1 MTARATTSISATT
14 AVVLAVATII
24 AVLSWHRSP
33 QTYVLEFPTAKSL
46 YVGNSV
52 EVLGVKVG
60 TVKAID
66 AKPDRVQVTVEVDG
80 EQHIPADAKA
90 AIVSPSLVPV
100 RTISIFPAYTGG
112 AVLPEGGVIPASR
125 TAVPAEW
132 DDVKTQLVRLE
143 KAVGPQGANR
153 NGAVGHLLD
162 ASAANLAGEG
172 TEINRTIAD
181 MSEAMATLSDN
192 RGDIFATV
200 RNLQVFTSALE
211 SSDTQVDRFN
221 RRLADV
227 ADLLADNRGDIAVV
241 LDDLDRT
248 FRILR
253 TFIADNRGST
263 SRALDGLADTV
274 SLLSRNR
281 QKVADILQAA
291 PTTLS
296 NFYNIYD
303 PDIPALTGSLAAA
316 NFESPA
322 VFICSTLYS
331 LGGTPDACQSALAPI
346 ANFFKIGQPPIGILP
361 YVRDGTTRID
371 NSTLTDPADIAR
383 AKRETSAKASVEKS
397 GPSITAAEATTKS
410 PAAAEAPTA
419 VPSLGSGLD
428 LLGRLLTGDAR

>member
-1 MTARATTSISATT
+1 
-14 AVVLAVATII
+14 
-24 AVLSWHRSP
+24 
-33 QTYVLEFPTAKSL
+33 VLEFETAKSL

-66 AKPDRVQVTVEVDG
+66 AQPERVRVTVEVDAD
-80 EQHIPADAKA
+80 QKIPADAKA

-100 RTISIFPAYTGG
+100 RNISLVPAYTGG
-112 AVLPEGGVIPASR
+112 PVLPDGGVIPESR

-132 DDVKTQLVRLE
+132 DDIKTQLVRLE
-143 KAVGPQGANR
+143 KEVGPQGADR
-153 NGAVGHLLD
+153 SGAVGHLLD
-162 ASAANLAGEG
+162 ATAANLDGEG
-172 TEINRTIAD
+172 AEINRTIKD

-200 RNLQVFTSALE
+200 RNLQVFTAALE
-211 SSDTQVDRFN
+211 SSDDQVDSFN
-221 RRLADV
+221 QRLADV
-227 ADLLADNRGDIAVV
+227 ADLLADNRGDIATV

-253 TFIADNRGST
+253 AFIADNRGST
-263 SRALDGLADTV
+263 TRALDGLADTV
-274 SLLSRNR
+274 GLLSRNR

-303 PDIPALTGSLAAA
+303 PDVPALTGTLAIE

-322 VFICSTLYS
+322 VFLCSTLYS
-331 LGGTPDACQSALAPI
+331 FGGTPEQCQKALSPVADLL
-346 ANFFKIGQPPIGILP
+346 KIGQPPIGILP
-361 YVRDGTTRID
+361 FVRDGTKRID

-383 AKRETSAKASVEKS
+383 ASKAADESRGTAEKS
-397 GPSITAAEATTKS
+397 AAALGPSSSTK
-410 PAAAEAPTA
+410 T
-419 VPSLGSGLD
+419 
-428 LLGRLLTGDAR
+428 LGRLLTGDAR